1 MVTEAQMLE
10 QFSNG
15 YDFPPAFFRLS
26 NLAIQRADRQIDAI
40 LDATVDGET
49 FQFGAE
55 FRSRNSPKLF
65 EETVL
70 RIENSKV
77 SFGRLPLLVVPF
89 LRESQLQ
96 SLQERKLSG
105 LDLSGNGVISVPGR
119 ILIFRSCSPNKFPDS
134 VPSKYVYRGATS
146 LVARVFLCRRSFSG
160 LKDIADEIEKRGSM
174 VAKSTISKALKRL
187 ESDLII
193 ERSKDAIKLLQ
204 PEKLLESLASS
215 YSPPKT
221 TQTISL
227 ASKATFEELF
237 SGSNG
242 LLPMVLTGQSSIK
255 AYAVMGSTDVPKLYV
270 QSTARLLKEWGNRV
284 EQTSRFIELELVQTD
299 DPTVYFDSR
308 LKNGIP
314 YASPVQAFLEASS
327 GDKRERETAINLR
340 NNILNELNQ
349 R

>member
-1 MVTEAQMLE
+1 MITETQMLE

-15 YDFPPAFFRLS
+15 YDFPPASFRLS
-26 NLAIQRADRQIDAI
+26 NLAIQRADRQIDAVVE
-40 LDATVDGET
+40 ATVDGET
-49 FQFGAE
+49 FQFEAE

-65 EETVL
+65 EETML
-70 RIENSKV
+70 RIGNSKA
-77 SFGRLPLLVVPF
+77 SDRLPLLVVPF

-119 ILIFRSCSPNKFPDS
+119 ILIFRSGSPNKFPDS

-160 LKDIADEIEKRGSM
+160 LKDIADEIEKRGST
-174 VAKSTISKALKRL
+174 VVKSTISKALKRL

-215 YSPPKT
+215 YTPPKI

-227 ASKATFEELF
+227 ASKASLEELF

-242 LLPMVLTGQSSIK
+242 LLPMVMTGQSSIK

-284 EQTSRFIELELVQTD
+284 EQTNRFIDLELAQTD

-327 GDKRERETAINLR
+327 GDKRERETAIDLR
-340 NNILNELNQ
+340 NLILNEVN
-349 R
+349 

>member
-119 ILIFRSCSPNKFPDS
+119 ILIFRSGSPNKFPDS

-146 LVARVFLCRRSFSG
+146 LVARVFLC
-160 LKDIADEIEKRGSM
+160 
-174 VAKSTISKALKRL
+174 
-187 ESDLII
+187 
-193 ERSKDAIKLLQ
+193 SKDAIKLLQ